1 MAFLKGICHAAPA
14 APQAQECPLKIYGVF
29 LSILAIFQRVLVL
42 RLFVIYMI
50 PQDKKLWSNF
60 ITIFDP

>member
-14 APQAQECPLKIYGVF
+14 APQAF

-42 RLFVIYMI
+42 QLFVIYMI
-50 PQDKKLWSNF
+50 PQGKKLWSNF

>member
-50 PQDKKLWSNF
+50 PQDKKL
-60 ITIFDP
+60 